1 MIVAIICAVVGLL
14 IGAGIYYLISR
25 ITAAN
30 LIKKAEEE
38 AEMIKK
44 NKIVEAKEKFIAL
57 KLEHDNSVREQDK
70 RLQQQ
75 RLQGAN
81 TDWTS
86 IQTQAKGR
94 TSCKSKHRKAT
105 RCF

>member
-25 ITAAN
+25 IAAAN

-75 RLQGAN
+75 EQHSHRQGDSEA
-81 TDWTS
+81 S
-86 IQTQAKGR
+86 G
-94 TSCKSKHRKAT
+94 
-105 RCF
+105 F

>member
-14 IGAGIYYLISR
+14 LGAGIYYLISR
-25 ITAAN
+25 VSAAN

-38 AEMIKK
+38 AEVIKK

-70 RLQQQ
+70 RLATANAMTSAESSEEAIK
-75 RLQGAN
+75 RLNALIAQVDRA
-81 TDWTS
+81 
-86 IQTQAKGR
+86 IAALK
-94 TSCKSKHRKAT
+94 K
-105 RCF
+105 